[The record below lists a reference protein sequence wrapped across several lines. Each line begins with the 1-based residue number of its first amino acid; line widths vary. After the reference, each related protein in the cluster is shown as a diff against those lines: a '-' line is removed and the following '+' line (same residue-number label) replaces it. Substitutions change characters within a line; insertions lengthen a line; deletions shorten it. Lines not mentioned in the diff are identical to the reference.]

1 MAMKHIHQAA
11 MLFSTLFAVTNVY
24 SHSPDSKDP
33 IQIGTAKKTIN
44 KPAIPGNWITTPS
57 KKGGSGVV
65 VRYKI
70 DGTPTIGKAL
80 PVTLSL
86 SGINSE
92 SGATIALEAKDA
104 GLNMDKQRSTPQKL
118 ASYQA
123 TAMSLSVTPQ
133 SEGTFYITVTT
144 EQEGRSSVTMIPIR
158 VGHGKIAMKSSGQLT
173 ITPEGEKIISM
184 PAK

>member
-1 MAMKHIHQAA
+1 M
-11 MLFSTLFAVTNVY
+11 
-24 SHSPDSKDP
+24 
-33 IQIGTAKKTIN
+33 KKTFPYISLLAICVLVVN
-44 KPAIPGNWITTPS
+44 PAVATAPLGPHKEKTAAVKKSSSGWLTAPS

-70 DGTPTIGKAL
+70 DSTPTVGKPL
-80 PVTLSL
+80 PVTLNL
-86 SGINSE
+86 SGVNSE